1 MENKKTAMIAD
12 LLRLRGTD
20 VSKSFYVFD
29 HNDEIVLTI
38 GKPRLTET
46 DSKSIRQFLSI
57 ADNQACKIK
66 LGKNTYL
73 CTKGSTFLLGRSN
86 FNAPMFG
93 RSIRREIVVTKG
105 CEKLKRTGLKKATTK
120 PEENL
125 TIAAKLMDNLTFV
138 LVGQPVVGESFVED
152 INQASE
158 MMTRGTVAEQT
169 ERTTSTQ
176 FI

>member
-1 MENKKTAMIAD
+1 MAIKNTDMIAD
-12 LLRLRGTD
+12 LLRLRDSD

-29 HNDEIVLTI
+29 HKDEIVLTI

-66 LGKNTYL
+66 LGKTTYL

-105 CEKLKRTGLKKATTK
+105 CEKHKRTGLKKTAMK

-125 TIAAKLMDNLTFV
+125 TIAAKLVDNLTFV

-152 INQASE
+152 INQISE
-158 MMTRGTVAEQT
+158 LMARDTVDEQT
-169 ERTTSTQ
+169 ERTTSPK